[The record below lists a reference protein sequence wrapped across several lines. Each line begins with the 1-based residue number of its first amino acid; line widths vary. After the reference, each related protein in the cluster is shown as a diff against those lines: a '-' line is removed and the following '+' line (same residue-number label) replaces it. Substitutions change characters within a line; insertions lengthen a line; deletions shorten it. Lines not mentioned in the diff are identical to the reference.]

1 MKTTNTLYKG
11 EVSISLIKQI
21 NYPLLKSFLSDVSCL
36 YPEFESWLHFKVRR
50 FDRDIVIAHDGNQLA
65 GVSILKILVQR
76 ERSAHFMWHLNS
88 AVKC

>member
-65 GVSILKILVQR
+65 GVSILKNFGSEKDLHILCGTSIPR
-76 ERSAHFMWHLNS
+76 
-88 AVKC
+88 